1 MLKII
6 VFLLFF
12 TLPLAAQEEWL
23 ITVEEDGT
31 TLWVERNGQVTHGDK
46 LRYRFIK
53 DGCDVIQEV
62 FTFYT
67 MVNNENIKSLKGRV
81 LGLMINDQ
89 QIGAEVMFAL
99 PFLSGHS
106 VWFNLG
112 HYYVNDHIAYW
123 GSTKFY
129 EVEIVDNEN
138 FMVADFFDIRVNK
151 WDMDKFAESLTV
163 GQKKCKSL

>member
-1 MLKII
+1 MLKILL
-6 VFLLFF
+6 FLLFF
-12 TLPLAAQEEWL
+12 SLPLAAQEQWL
-23 ITVEEDGT
+23 IKVDEDDSTV
-31 TLWVERNGQVTHGDK
+31 WVERNGQVTHGDK

-62 FTFYT
+62 LTFYT

-112 HYYVNDHIAYW
+112 HYYVDDHIDYW

>member
-1 MLKII
+1 MLKILL
-6 VFLLFF
+6 FLLFF
-12 TLPLAAQEEWL
+12 SLPLAAQEQWL
-23 ITVEEDGT
+23 IKVDEDDSTV
-31 TLWVERNGQVTHGDK
+31 WVERNGQVTHGDK

-89 QIGAEVMFAL
+89 QVGAEVMFAL

-112 HYYVNDHIAYW
+112 HYYVDDHIDYW
-123 GSTKFY
+123 KDSKFY
-129 EVEIVDNEN
+129 EVKIVDNEN
-138 FMVADFFDIRVNK
+138 FKAADFFDVRVNK
-151 WDMDKFAESLTV
+151 WSMDNFVDSLKN
-163 GQKKCKSL
+163 GHKKCQKL

>member
-1 MLKII
+1 MLKNLL
-6 VFLLFF
+6 FLLFF

-89 QIGAEVMFAL
+89 QVGAEVMFVL

-138 FMVADFFDIRVNK
+138 FMVANFFDIRVNK